1 MSLFVGNENLISVD
15 NMNNFLSLEQ
25 RNKYKY
31 NIHDA
36 VHNESKS
43 NSDNNDD
50 NNNNYNDNSKHDNK
64 NYNNDN
70 DNDSKGNSNNSDDT
84 NNKFNNGN
92 SNDKNDQNKD
102 EIVSIMLGTAVNSI
116 LNSISF
122 YNKPVKD
129 VLDNYDVNYKS
140 ECLGL
145 VIIRVKSSQNLNF
158 VESNMFCHYYDKKL
172 EFAQLSENIKNEHNI
187 PFNSEYIKAES
198 KVSQCKVNKFEFESE
213 YIESEYIVKKSTLR
227 VAVKFKK
234 KTHLLIHCQFVYHLL
249 VPCNSTCSISLL
261 IHLQNNSS
269 SFSNFP

>member
-1 MSLFVGNENLISVD
+1 MSLILGYGILISEVD
-15 NMNNFLSLEQ
+15 IDNLFSLEQ
-25 RNKYKY
+25 RNKNKY
-31 NIHDA
+31 DMQGA
-36 VHNESKS
+36 VYNESKS

-70 DNDSKGNSNNSDDT
+70 DNDGNGNGNNNSKYDANNVDDNHNY
-84 NNKFNNGN
+84 NNADNEE
-92 SNDKNDQNKD
+92 D
-102 EIVSIMLGTAVNSI
+102 EIVSIMLGTAVNNI

-172 EFAQLSENIKNEHNI
+172 EFAQLSENIQNEHNI
-187 PFNSEYIKAES
+187 PF
-198 KVSQCKVNKFEFESE
+198 
-213 YIESEYIVKKSTLR
+213 
-227 VAVKFKK
+227 
-234 KTHLLIHCQFVYHLL
+234 
-249 VPCNSTCSISLL
+249 
-261 IHLQNNSS
+261 
-269 SFSNFP
+269 

>member
-1 MSLFVGNENLISVD
+1 MRKMGLCVGNEKLISVD
-15 NMNNFLSLEQ
+15 IGKILSLEQ
-25 RNKYKY
+25 INKCKY
-31 NIHDA
+31 NMQGA
-36 VHNESKS
+36 VYTGSKS

-50 NNNNYNDNSKHDNK
+50 NDNK
-64 NYNNDN
+64 IKPNNDDNANDDNNSNN

-102 EIVSIMLGTAVNSI
+102 EIVSIMLGTAVNNI

-145 VIIRVKSSQNLNF
+145 VIVRVKSSQNLNF

-172 EFAQLSENIKNEHNI
+172 EFAQLSENIQNEHNI
-187 PFNSEYIKAES
+187 PFNSEYIK
-198 KVSQCKVNKFEFESE
+198 FESD
-213 YIESEYIVKKSTLR
+213 YIESEYIIKKSTIR
-227 VAVKFKK
+227 ATVKFKK

>member
-1 MSLFVGNENLISVD
+1 MRKMGLCVGNEKLISVD
-15 NMNNFLSLEQ
+15 IGKILSLEQ
-25 RNKYKY
+25 INKCKY
-31 NIHDA
+31 NMQGA
-36 VHNESKS
+36 VYTGSKS

-50 NNNNYNDNSKHDNK
+50 NDNK
-64 NYNNDN
+64 IKPNNDDNANDDNNSNN

-102 EIVSIMLGTAVNSI
+102 EIVSIMLGTAVNNI

-145 VIIRVKSSQNLNF
+145 VIVRVKSSQNLNF

-172 EFAQLSENIKNEHNI
+172 EFAQLSENIQNEHNI
-187 PFNSEYIKAES
+187 PFNSEYIKSKS
-198 KVSQCKVNKFEFESE
+198 KVGPCKVNKFELEPESGKCKRRA
-213 YIESEYIVKKSTLR
+213 I
-227 VAVKFKK
+227 VKFKEENN
-234 KTHLLIHCQFVYHLL
+234 LL
-249 VPCNSTCSISLL
+249 
-261 IHLQNNSS
+261 
-269 SFSNFP
+269 

>member
-1 MSLFVGNENLISVD
+1 MNKLLSPEYVRNCEYSENNVTCGNEPISTKSLINIST
-15 NMNNFLSLEQ
+15 NMNASLSPE
-25 RNKYKY
+25 NMIKCKYSEI
-31 NIHDA
+31 NTCS
-36 VHNESKS
+36 EP
-43 NSDNNDD
+43 
-50 NNNNYNDNSKHDNK
+50 NNNNNNNNNNNSKYGANNVDDNH
-64 NYNNDN
+64 NYNNA
-70 DNDSKGNSNNSDDT
+70 NNEE
-84 NNKFNNGN
+84 
-92 SNDKNDQNKD
+92 D
-102 EIVSIMLGTAVNSI
+102 EIVSIMLGTAVNNI